1 MRVLLWLL
9 VLLLLCGVGKPLLPS
24 TEHLKEQFESTFHAQ
39 CDKYTFVQT
48 WYRNLE
54 APSDRFFVFVYS
66 ENGLRNGGFGD
77 RYGGIVSAAASA
89 LRFNRTLLIESVNG
103 FDKLFQPYYYNPSGN
118 KKLSDFRHAYV
129 KSNWTTW
136 TKYNISLSNNDNTEY
151 DLWMCISNPHT
162 MDKCGLDNGDV
173 THPIIKL
180 RGNRAYMCKWCSKR
194 DTVAYDELKKLGL
207 CTEDEHENMW
217 EEAGCMTRLAM
228 WPTDTL
234 WEEVEKELVI
244 MAKKAIINSTKLDEI
259 HLTQE
264 NVAGEHINN
273 INFTTRIGVHFR
285 CGDIA
290 FTHPEK
296 AHTSC
301 IVNEQNEIELRR
313 WGSPIDIGR
322 CAMEMYNNMTHDTN
336 DRYHNN
342 VMRIRHRGYYRRLS
356 HHVDNSVLL
365 LVTSDYPGSSD
376 QMQEYASFPITY
388 IAPDSC
394 HIERDGSEIC
404 NTNTVVYWFILSLSD
419 IIITQTE
426 NQSPTS
432 GYSRSAAI
440 YGLKNN
446 SVRSGVQCASSLPH
460 VALSK
465 KQSGNWICA

>member
-1 MRVLLWLL
+1 M
-9 VLLLLCGVGKPLLPS
+9 LPS
-24 TEHLKEQFESTFHAQ
+24 TEYLKQQFESNFHAQ
-39 CDKYTFVQT
+39 CDKYAFVQT

-54 APSDRFFVFVYS
+54 SPSDRFFVFVYS
-66 ENGLRNGGFGD
+66 EHGLRNGGFGD
-77 RYGGIVSAAASA
+77 RYGGIVSAVASS
-89 LRFNRTLLIESVNG
+89 LRFNRTLLIESSNG
-103 FDKLFQPYYYNPSGN
+103 FDRLFQPYYYNPTGK

-129 KSNWTTW
+129 KSNWTSW

-151 DLWMCISNPHT
+151 DLWMCISNPST

-180 RGNRAYMCKWCSKR
+180 RGNRAFMCKWCAKKDSMAQR
-194 DTVAYDELKKLGL
+194 EMKKLGL

-244 MAKKAIINSTKLDEI
+244 MAKKATINSTKLDEI
-259 HLTQE
+259 QLSQAD
-264 NVAGEHINN
+264 VSGDRINY

-301 IVNEQNEIELRR
+301 IVNAQNKIELGR
-313 WGSPIDIGR
+313 WGSPVDIGQ
-322 CAMEMYNNMTHDTN
+322 CAMQLYKNLTSDGHAAL
-336 DRYHNN
+336 
-342 VMRIRHRGYYRRLS
+342 IRRLHQ
-356 HHVDNSVLL
+356 HHDKSVLL

-394 HIERDGSEIC
+394 HIERDATEIC

-419 IIITQTE
+419 IIITQTD
-426 NQSPTS
+426 NHTPTS
-432 GYSRSAAI
+432 GYSRSAVI

-446 SVRSGVQCASSLPH
+446 SVRSGLQCASTLPH
-460 VALSK
+460 ATLSK
-465 KQSGNWICA
+465 KQSGNWICS